1 MKRSLWLFLVF
12 IALTMAILYFVGHL
26 FEIDSPTLN
35 DHAVDPDIH
44 LENTKRYAND
54 QSFNRSLYH
63 LDKAIKA
70 IRILE
75 DDADDYSREILEKTI
90 DELLNLKVE
99 LETKTLSTEDMN
111 AAIYNALNA
120 LAMLELRIS
129 ESYAETNKLKKA
141 KIAMKY
147 SLLHLE
153 HSTYYSKGTLREK
166 EVEVYNAI
174 DSMLT
179 SESLNSN
186 DVSLKLSELI
196 TEMDS
201 LLKENQ
207 Y

>member
-1 MKRSLWLFLVF
+1 MFLVF
-12 IALTMAILYFVGHL
+12 IALTMAILYFGGHL
-26 FEIDSPTLN
+26 FENNNPTLN

-63 LDKAIKA
+63 LNKAIKA
-70 IRILE
+70 IRLLK
-75 DDADDYSREILEKTI
+75 DDADDYSGEILEITI

-120 LAMLELRIS
+120 LTMLELRIS
-129 ESYAETNKLKKA
+129 ESYAENNKLKKA

-147 SLLHLE
+147 GLLHLE
-153 HSTYYSKGTLREK
+153 HSMYYSKGSLREK
-166 EVEVYNAI
+166 EVEIYNAI

-179 SESLNSN
+179 SESLYSI
-186 DVSLKLSELI
+186 DVTFKLSELI

-207 Y
+207 F